1 MKTDGPFSD
10 EPNTAGFCTGYWN
23 KPLFVWLLT
32 VVDLGK
38 GAILYQKFRSLA
50 FTVLWNPVKCSHY
63 KRHKNRGHLR
73 EDMCCIHS
81 FHRIAVVNQHL
92 LETCCQ
98 ALFTI
103 FFYWSIVDLQ
113 CCVSSVQQCESVIHI
128 SAFSQILFP
137 YSVKHSFKHFNC
149 Y

>member
-1 MKTDGPFSD
+1 M
-10 EPNTAGFCTGYWN
+10 
-23 KPLFVWLLT
+23 
-32 VVDLGK
+32 
-38 GAILYQKFRSLA
+38 
-50 FTVLWNPVKCSHY
+50 LWNAVKCSHY

-81 FHRIAVVNQHL
+81 FHRIAVVNQYL

-113 CCVSSVQQCESVIHI
+113 CCVSGVQQCESVIHI

-137 YSVKHSFKHFNC
+137 YSVKHSFKHILITNTNSFHSHLPKNNPVKKEQF
-149 Y
+149 YPHLIAEQTVTPRK